1 MNTLVY
7 QLNTIPDISLPKYQ
21 YLDAG
26 DVDKVL
32 AKQAEFLGVCHTI
45 MRQWEI
51 SAHLLYVYDP
61 GLGKRQ
67 RLQVYLMFRS
77 ESAKALSMLRGLL
90 PDMTISQYY
99 RFEER
104 SADGALNRFTF
115 RSAAALIKREKCL
128 TFIRQQTGVEFP
140 FYSVSEW
147 EMNEES
153 RMVDMLR
160 MLQALGE
167 TSGKACAVRLDLYA
181 TDASETFSLAARQ
194 PLRRIAELQYGTD
207 KIHLS
212 SLSQSKEY
220 LDESIR
226 GIQQSYE
233 KWGDQLDS
241 QPHFQFNFYAMAHEF
256 EQAAIILGAAGAE
269 LPDGADL
276 KAAVVFPL
284 C

>member
-104 SADGALNRFTF
+104 SADSALNRFTF
-115 RSAAALIKREKCL
+115 RSAAALIKREKLCL
-128 TFIRQQTGVEFP
+128 
-140 FYSVSEW
+140 
-147 EMNEES
+147 
-153 RMVDMLR
+153 
-160 MLQALGE
+160 
-167 TSGKACAVRLDLYA
+167 
-181 TDASETFSLAARQ
+181 LAAFKYGHNLPLKDTIRSKKQ
-194 PLRRIAELQYGTD
+194 RLLLRR
-207 KIHLS
+207 
-212 SLSQSKEY
+212 
-220 LDESIR
+220 
-226 GIQQSYE
+226 
-233 KWGDQLDS
+233 
-241 QPHFQFNFYAMAHEF
+241 
-256 EQAAIILGAAGAE
+256 GAAKR
-269 LPDGADL
+269 PY
-276 KAAVVFPL
+276 
-284 C
+284 